1 MKPAGRI
8 DTIDFFA
15 PERAALLDLLRS
27 LSDAEW
33 RAPTVCAGWSVKDLA
48 AHILADDLGGVSRGR
63 DGYTASWF
71 EGPWEEL
78 LAYINAQNEA
88 WVDAMRRLSPQLLI
102 ELLAFSGERAIAQ
115 FRTLGLDAIGHPV
128 DWVSP
133 DPAPVWLDVAR
144 EYTERWAHQ
153 QQIRDAVDAA
163 RGDTSASG
171 LKDRRM
177 MHPVLDAYARALPL
191 TFAAIDAPDGTHV
204 MLRISGD
211 AGSAWS
217 LLRRNGAWSLY
228 EGVDAPPDAVAT
240 LDQDTAWRL
249 FTKAITPADAR
260 PRAHLE
266 GDDALASRV
275 LETVSVIA

>member
-8 DTIDFFA
+8 DTIELFA
-15 PERAALLDLLRS
+15 PERAALLELLRS

-78 LAYINAQNEA
+78 IAYINAQNEA
-88 WVDAMRRLSPQLLI
+88 WVEAMRRLSPQLLI
-102 ELLAFSGERAIAQ
+102 ELLAFSGERAISQ
-115 FRTLGLDAIGHPV
+115 FRSLDLDAMGHPV
-128 DWVSP
+128 DWVSA
-133 DPAPVWLDVAR
+133 DAAPVWLDVAR

-163 RGDTSASG
+163 RGDASASG

-191 TFAAIDAPDGTHV
+191 TFARHRRARWHARHAAHHRRRRRRVVVAARDA
-204 MLRISGD
+204 
-211 AGSAWS
+211 AWT
-217 LLRRNGAWSLY
+217 LY
-228 EGVDAPPDAVAT
+228 EGIETAPDAVTT

-249 FTKAITPADAR
+249 FTKAITPAQAR
-260 PRAHLE
+260 PRAQLE

-275 LETVSVIA
+275 LEMVSVIA